1 MSIGELFFIGWSL
14 LMVITSAVFFI
25 WAWQSGQF
33 KNVEKAKYDML
44 DEKEPLLWPGRGKK
58 SNKKGRGEA
67 NPGKNGGIV

>member
-44 DEKEPLLWPGRGKK
+44 EDKEPLPWPGRGDK
-58 SNKKGRGEA
+58 SEKESRGEVT
-67 NPGKNGGIV
+67 PGNNGGKV